1 MSMDISDFYQTF
13 FDEADELLA
22 DMEQHLLVLQ
32 PEAPDAEQLNA
43 IFRAAHSIKG
53 GAGTFGFSVL
63 QETTHLM
70 ENLLDEA
77 RRGEMQLNTDIINL
91 FLETKDIMQ
100 EQLDAYKQSQEPDAA
115 SFDYICQAL
124 RQLALEAKGETPSAV
139 TRLSVVAKSEP
150 QDEQSR
156 NQLPRRIILSRLKAG
171 EVDLLEEELGHLTT
185 LTDVVKGV
193 DSLSA
198 ILPGDI
204 AEDDITAVLCFV
216 IEADQITFETVE
228 VSPKISTP
236 PVLKLA
242 AEQAPT
248 GRVEREKTT
257 RSSEST
263 SIRVAVEKVD
273 QLINLVGELVITQ
286 SMLAQ
291 RSSELDPVNHGDL
304 ITSMGQLQR
313 NARDLQESV
322 MSIRMMPMEYVF
334 SRYPRLV
341 RDLAGKLGKQVELTL
356 VGSSTELDKSLIER
370 IIDPLT
376 HLVRNSLDHGIELPE
391 KRLAAGKNSVGN
403 LILSAEH
410 QGGNICIEVTD
421 DGAGLNRERILAKA
435 ASQGLTVSENMS
447 DDEVAMLIFA
457 PGFSTAE
464 QVTDVSGRGVGMDVV
479 KRNIQEMGGHV
490 EIQSKQGTGT
500 TIRILLPLT
509 LAILDGMSV
518 RVADEVFILPLNAVM
533 ESLQPR
539 EAINFMVI
547 TKGAGRIAEVGARFV
562 LDGMPGKQ
570 MAIDADLNAGLIGED
585 EAKKRRSEVTQEA
598 DFYGSMDGASKFVR
612 GDAIAGIL
620 IMVINVVGGLLVGVL
635 QHGMSMGHAAE
646 SYTLLTIGDGL
657 VAQIPALVISTAAG
671 VIVTRVST
679 DQDVGEQMVNQLFSN
694 PSVMLLSAAVLGLL
708 GLVPGMPNLVF
719 LLFTAG
725 LLGLAWWIRGREQ
738 KAPAEPKPVKMAE
751 NNAVVE
757 ATWNDVQLEDSL
769 GMEVGY
775 RLSPMVDF
783 QQDGELLGRIRSIR
797 KKFAQEMGF
806 LPPVVHIRD
815 NMDLQPARYRIL
827 MKGVEIGSGDAYPG
841 RWLAIN
847 PGTAAGTLPGEATV
861 DPAFGLNAIWIES
874 ALKEQAQ
881 IQGYTVVEASTVVAT
896 HLNHLISQHAAEL
909 FGRQEAQQLLDRVA
923 QEMPKLTED
932 LVPGV
937 VTLTTLHKVLQ
948 NLLDEKVPIR
958 DMRTILETLAEHAPI
973 QSDPHEL
980 TAVVRVA
987 LGRAITQQWFPGKD
1001 EVHVIGLDTP
1011 LERLLLQ
1018 ALQGGGGLEPGLADR
1033 LLAQTQEALSRQEMV
1048 GAPPVLLVNHALRPL
1063 LSRFLR
1069 RSLPQLVVL
1078 SNLELS
1084 DNRHIRMT
1092 ATIGGK

>member
-124 RQLALEAKGETPSAV
+124 RQLALEAKDETPSAV

-156 NQLPRRIILSRLKAG
+156 SQSPRRIILSRLKAG

-185 LTDVVKGV
+185 LTDVVKGT

-198 ILPGDI
+198 ILTGDI

-228 VSPKISTP
+228 VSPKISPP

-539 EAINFMVI
+539 EADLHPLAGGERVLEVRGEYLPIVELWKVFNVAGAKTEATQGIVVI
-547 TKGAGRIAEVGARFV
+547 LQSGGRRYALLV
-562 LDGMPGKQ
+562 DQ
-570 MAIDADLNAGLIGED
+570 LIGQHQVVVKNLESNYR
-585 EAKKRRSEVTQEA
+585 KVP
-598 DFYGSMDGASKFVR
+598 
-612 GDAIAGIL
+612 GI
-620 IMVINVVGGLLVGVL
+620 
-635 QHGMSMGHAAE
+635 SAA
-646 SYTLLTIGDGL
+646 TILGDGS
-657 VAQIPALVISTAAG
+657 VALIVDVSALQAINREQRMANTAA
-671 VIVTRVST
+671 
-679 DQDVGEQMVNQLFSN
+679 
-694 PSVMLLSAAVLGLL
+694 
-708 GLVPGMPNLVF
+708 
-719 LLFTAG
+719 
-725 LLGLAWWIRGREQ
+725 
-738 KAPAEPKPVKMAE
+738 
-751 NNAVVE
+751 
-757 ATWNDVQLEDSL
+757 
-769 GMEVGY
+769 
-775 RLSPMVDF
+775 
-783 QQDGELLGRIRSIR
+783 
-797 KKFAQEMGF
+797 
-806 LPPVVHIRD
+806 
-815 NMDLQPARYRIL
+815 
-827 MKGVEIGSGDAYPG
+827 
-841 RWLAIN
+841 
-847 PGTAAGTLPGEATV
+847 
-861 DPAFGLNAIWIES
+861 
-874 ALKEQAQ
+874 
-881 IQGYTVVEASTVVAT
+881 
-896 HLNHLISQHAAEL
+896 
-909 FGRQEAQQLLDRVA
+909 
-923 QEMPKLTED
+923 
-932 LVPGV
+932 
-937 VTLTTLHKVLQ
+937 
-948 NLLDEKVPIR
+948 
-958 DMRTILETLAEHAPI
+958 
-973 QSDPHEL
+973 
-980 TAVVRVA
+980 
-987 LGRAITQQWFPGKD
+987 
-1001 EVHVIGLDTP
+1001 
-1011 LERLLLQ
+1011 
-1018 ALQGGGGLEPGLADR
+1018 
-1033 LLAQTQEALSRQEMV
+1033 
-1048 GAPPVLLVNHALRPL
+1048 
-1063 LSRFLR
+1063 
-1069 RSLPQLVVL
+1069 
-1078 SNLELS
+1078 
-1084 DNRHIRMT
+1084 
-1092 ATIGGK
+1092 

>member
-124 RQLALEAKGETPSAV
+124 RQLALEEKGETPSAV

-150 QDEQSR
+150 QDEQNRS
-156 NQLPRRIILSRLKAG
+156 QSPRRIILSRLKAG

-185 LTDVVKGV
+185 LTDVVKGA
-193 DSLSA
+193 DSFSA

-539 EAINFMVI
+539 EADLHPL
-547 TKGAGRIAEVGARFV
+547 AGGERV
-562 LDGMPGKQ
+562 L
-570 MAIDADLNAGLIGED
+570 E
-585 EAKKRRSEVTQEA
+585 
-598 DFYGSMDGASKFVR
+598 VR
-612 GDAIAGIL
+612 GEYLPIVELWKVFNVAGAKTEATQGIVVIL
-620 IMVINVVGGLLVGVL
+620 QSGGRRYALLV
-635 QHGMSMGHAAE
+635 
-646 SYTLLTIGDGL
+646 
-657 VAQIPALVISTAAG
+657 
-671 VIVTRVST
+671 
-679 DQDVGEQMVNQLFSN
+679 DQ
-694 PSVMLLSAAVLGLL
+694 
-708 GLVPGMPNLVF
+708 
-719 LLFTAG
+719 
-725 LLGLAWWIRGREQ
+725 
-738 KAPAEPKPVKMAE
+738 
-751 NNAVVE
+751 
-757 ATWNDVQLEDSL
+757 
-769 GMEVGY
+769 
-775 RLSPMVDF
+775 
-783 QQDGELLGRIRSIR
+783 
-797 KKFAQEMGF
+797 
-806 LPPVVHIRD
+806 
-815 NMDLQPARYRIL
+815 
-827 MKGVEIGSGDAYPG
+827 
-841 RWLAIN
+841 
-847 PGTAAGTLPGEATV
+847 
-861 DPAFGLNAIWIES
+861 
-874 ALKEQAQ
+874 
-881 IQGYTVVEASTVVAT
+881 
-896 HLNHLISQHAAEL
+896 LISQHQVVVKNLESNY
-909 FGRQEAQQLLDRVA
+909 R
-923 QEMPKLTED
+923 K
-932 LVPGV
+932 VPG
-937 VTLTTLHKVLQ
+937 
-948 NLLDEKVPIR
+948 ISAA
-958 DMRTILETLAEHAPI
+958 TILGDG
-973 QSDPHEL
+973 S
-980 TAVVRVA
+980 VA
-987 LGRAITQQWFPGKD
+987 LIVDVSA
-1001 EVHVIGLDTP
+1001 
-1011 LERLLLQ
+1011 LQ
-1018 ALQGGGGLEPGLADR
+1018 AI
-1033 LLAQTQEALSRQEMV
+1033 
-1048 GAPPVLLVNHALRPL
+1048 
-1063 LSRFLR
+1063 
-1069 RSLPQLVVL
+1069 
-1078 SNLELS
+1078 
-1084 DNRHIRMT
+1084 NREQRMANT
-1092 ATIGGK
+1092 AA

>member
-124 RQLALEAKGETPSAV
+124 RQLALEAKGEKPSAV

-156 NQLPRRIILSRLKAG
+156 SQSPRRIILSRLKAG

-185 LTDVVKGV
+185 LTDVVKGA

-257 RSSEST
+257 RSNEST

-273 QLINLVGELVITQ
+273 QLINLVGELIITQ

-539 EAINFMVI
+539 EADLHPLAGGERVLEVRGEYLPIVELWKVFNVAGAKTEATQGIVVI
-547 TKGAGRIAEVGARFV
+547 LQSGGRRYALLV
-562 LDGMPGKQ
+562 DQ
-570 MAIDADLNAGLIGED
+570 LIGQHQVVVKNLESNYR
-585 EAKKRRSEVTQEA
+585 KVP
-598 DFYGSMDGASKFVR
+598 
-612 GDAIAGIL
+612 GI
-620 IMVINVVGGLLVGVL
+620 
-635 QHGMSMGHAAE
+635 SAA
-646 SYTLLTIGDGL
+646 TILGDGS
-657 VAQIPALVISTAAG
+657 VALIVDVSALQAINREQRMANTAA
-671 VIVTRVST
+671 
-679 DQDVGEQMVNQLFSN
+679 
-694 PSVMLLSAAVLGLL
+694 
-708 GLVPGMPNLVF
+708 
-719 LLFTAG
+719 
-725 LLGLAWWIRGREQ
+725 
-738 KAPAEPKPVKMAE
+738 
-751 NNAVVE
+751 
-757 ATWNDVQLEDSL
+757 
-769 GMEVGY
+769 
-775 RLSPMVDF
+775 
-783 QQDGELLGRIRSIR
+783 
-797 KKFAQEMGF
+797 
-806 LPPVVHIRD
+806 
-815 NMDLQPARYRIL
+815 
-827 MKGVEIGSGDAYPG
+827 
-841 RWLAIN
+841 
-847 PGTAAGTLPGEATV
+847 
-861 DPAFGLNAIWIES
+861 
-874 ALKEQAQ
+874 
-881 IQGYTVVEASTVVAT
+881 
-896 HLNHLISQHAAEL
+896 
-909 FGRQEAQQLLDRVA
+909 
-923 QEMPKLTED
+923 
-932 LVPGV
+932 
-937 VTLTTLHKVLQ
+937 
-948 NLLDEKVPIR
+948 
-958 DMRTILETLAEHAPI
+958 
-973 QSDPHEL
+973 
-980 TAVVRVA
+980 
-987 LGRAITQQWFPGKD
+987 
-1001 EVHVIGLDTP
+1001 
-1011 LERLLLQ
+1011 
-1018 ALQGGGGLEPGLADR
+1018 
-1033 LLAQTQEALSRQEMV
+1033 
-1048 GAPPVLLVNHALRPL
+1048 
-1063 LSRFLR
+1063 
-1069 RSLPQLVVL
+1069 
-1078 SNLELS
+1078 
-1084 DNRHIRMT
+1084 
-1092 ATIGGK
+1092 